1 MLEIDKILQLK
12 KEYILYKLEVDEGM
26 FWLFNIE
33 NGDSFKLNET
43 SYYMLSL
50 FNGKRSIG
58 KIQKCILDEYPDS
71 DANIVLN
78 DFEELIKKM
87 KKNNIFKERGMN
99 SGKKEQSFQ

>member
-1 MLEIDKILQLK
+1 MLEVDKVLQLK
-12 KEYILYKLEVDEGM
+12 EKFILYKLEVDEGM

-58 KIQKCILDEYPDS
+58 EIHKCILDKYPDS
-71 DANIVLN
+71 DTDVVLK
-78 DFEELIKKM
+78 DFEELIEKM
-87 KKNNIFKERGMN
+87 KKKNIFKKGRH
-99 SGKKEQSFQ
+99 K